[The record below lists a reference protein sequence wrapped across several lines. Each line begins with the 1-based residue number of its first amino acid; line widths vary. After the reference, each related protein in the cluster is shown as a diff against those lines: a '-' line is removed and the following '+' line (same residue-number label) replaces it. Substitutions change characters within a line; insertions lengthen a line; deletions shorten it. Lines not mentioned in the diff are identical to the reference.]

1 MHHILVL
8 HNASKY
14 KRKLIKKMSEETLIT
29 SVARLCVCVSIWCV
43 CVCVYKVWLA
53 SCGCLL

>member
-43 CVCVYKVWLA
+43 CVCV
-53 SCGCLL
+53 